1 MTFIIGSNNDIQSYA
16 NQYKVF
22 VCKLIKGWN
31 GLNLQ
36 NQQVSVN
43 FLQIKLL
50 IIFSLTALSSR
61 SIIFRIN
68 YTASI
73 NIRFFYRQIIWVSAV
88 LKLTFDTQ
96 ISIFTVI
103 CWFLRYICN
112 GLKFIFFVKINLCTG
127 IDISAN
133 CLNPF

>member
-61 SIIFRIN
+61 LYYFQN
-68 YTASI
+68 QLYGFHQYP
-73 NIRFFYRQIIWVSAV
+73 FFYRQINWVSAV
-88 LKLTFDTQ
+88 LTLTFDTQ

-103 CWFLRYICN
+103 CYFLRYMCN